1 MKMPPTRVVS
11 ESGVG
16 TSVPRTDESSALPLD
31 GSSGERL
38 SSRAP
43 LSSGDERD
51 LADPYELDPA
61 DVGRTCSVCGA
72 RLGAGVV
79 SPVVTA
85 GEVGAVG
92 ADGDAA
98 LDDGAGVADL
108 TDGAGCAGRALTTR
122 IVVLDEGAGA
132 GLSAEAEGASVT
144 VP

>member
-1 MKMPPTRVVS
+1 M
-11 ESGVG
+11 
-16 TSVPRTDESSALPLD
+16 
-31 GSSGERL
+31 
-38 SSRAP
+38 
-43 LSSGDERD
+43 
-51 LADPYELDPA
+51 
-61 DVGRTCSVCGA
+61 
-72 RLGAGVV
+72 V

-122 IVVLDEGAGA
+122 AVVLDEGAGA